1 MPMTPVTPI
10 TPETEKRPEDL
21 SGLDV
26 PAARDY
32 ILQHI
37 STLKLTEKHILELE
51 GDISRWKGRV
61 ELAHSR
67 GASDLAR
74 EAAAEA
80 ERLET
85 KKAALSQEAADLKA
99 MIEKMRLQLPGLA
112 ARERS
117 VDPDLLEQELLI
129 MAGLFPGEGEKAA
142 LERNFAEMEKQAA
155 ADTALEALKA
165 KMKNGAAPDS
175 PGPRGE

>member
-1 MPMTPVTPI
+1 MM
-10 TPETEKRPEDL
+10 ETEKRPEDL

-26 PAARDY
+26 PAAREY

-37 STLKLTEKHILELE
+37 STLKLTEKQILEMD

-61 ELAHSR
+61 DLARSQ

-80 ERLET
+80 ERLEA
-85 KKAALSQEAADLKA
+85 KKSALSQEAADLKA
-99 MIEKMRLQLPGLA
+99 LIEKMRLQLPVLA

-129 MAGLFPGEGEKAA
+129 MAGRLPGDGEKAA

-165 KMKNGAAPDS
+165 KMAMNSGAGEKGNQGPDS
-175 PGPRGE
+175 PGPKAE